1 VLLGPSLFD
10 PRAPPGAGPI
20 HTFDVFAD
28 AASGA
33 FLGLADAHVPAELAD
48 LFTELPDFRED
59 VSSTQ
64 LRAAAAA
71 GGAAAAAAGR

>member
-1 VLLGPSLFD
+1 MARVFEAL
-10 PRAPPGAGPI
+10 RAAGCR
-20 HTFDVFAD
+20 FVVAGRLD